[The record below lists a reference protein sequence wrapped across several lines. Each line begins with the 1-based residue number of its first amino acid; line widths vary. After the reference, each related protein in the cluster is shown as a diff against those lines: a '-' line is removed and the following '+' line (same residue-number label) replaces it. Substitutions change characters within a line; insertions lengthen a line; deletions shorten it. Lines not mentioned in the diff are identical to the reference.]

1 MQLVFDPNLD
11 FQMRAVHSVCDLFTG
26 QDSCQSAFTVTT
38 ASSSLG
44 IVEADMGVGNRLT
57 LSTDDLLGNLNDVQ
71 IRNGLAPSE
80 KLESND
86 FTIEMETGTGKTY
99 VYLRTI
105 FELHKRYDFT
115 KFVIV
120 VPSIAIKEGVYK
132 TLQITHN
139 HLRSLYSGVSFDY
152 FLYDSARLG
161 QIRGFATSPQ
171 IQIMIVTVGSI
182 NKQDVNN
189 LYKDTEGLSGDK
201 PIDYI
206 RATRPILIVDEPQSV
221 DGGLRGRGKD
231 ALDKMYPLCTL
242 RYSATHVD
250 KHQMVYRLNAVDA
263 YERKLV
269 KQIEVAS
276 ATVEDSH
283 NRPYVSFVAIKR
295 LMGTV
300 AADIELDV
308 ESSGRVKRRQVSV
321 CDGDDLAQIS
331 KREIY
336 RDCRIGEIR
345 ATSGQE
351 SLELRMPDAEVILRI
366 GEAYGDVDLVS
377 VHRQLIRRTIREH
390 FSKEL
395 FLRPQGIKVL
405 SLFFVDAVDKYR
417 QYSKDGTPVKGPYA
431 SIFEEEYRRLAKH
444 PDFSTLFNHEE
455 PAVGAEDVHDGYFS
469 IDRHGTWKDTSEQ
482 NQANRSNAERA
493 YNLIMRDKERLLD
506 FGIPLRFIFS
516 HSALR
521 EGWDNPNVFQICT
534 LRDIKSELQRRQTI
548 GRGLRLCV
556 NQDGLRQRDSAVNT
570 LTVIATESY
579 EKFADQLQHEIEENT
594 GIQFGYVASG
604 QFVSVFLALDSAQGQ
619 AHHSVPHD
627 ESDTSV
633 ARAVKCSEAIW
644 KYLHQNGD
652 IATDGKIQDSLRRAL
667 REGSFEVPDE
677 FSYAKKEIEVALR
690 KLTGRIQ
697 IRNADERRVVRPR
710 QCVLD
715 GPEFRRLWD
724 KIKHKTTYRVQFDPE
739 RLREMCI
746 SALRESPRI
755 PKSRLHWRVANLVLS
770 DSGVEPQPAVGTD
783 TVSLDEGAIELPDIL
798 TELQDR
804 TRLTR
809 KSIVGILFG
818 SSRLDDFRRN
828 PQKFIEV
835 AAQVINRCKQRALVD
850 GVKYERLGNEH
861 YYSQQLFRERELTGY
876 LRSMLATKKSVYDH
890 VVYESQIEA
899 AFAEDLE
906 KSTRVKVYAKLPW
919 WFTIPT
925 PLGTYNP
932 DWAVLVDSGFGE
944 RLYFVVETKSSL
956 LASDLRSIEDG
967 KIRCGDAHF
976 RALRIDRHSAR
987 YIVATDLSEL
997 LSYDDLD

>member
-11 FQMRAVHSVCDLFTG
+11 FQMRAVHSVCDLFSG

-44 IVEADMGVGNRLT
+44 FVEADMGVGNRLT
-57 LSTDDLLGNLNDVQ
+57 LSPDDLLDNLNRVQ
-71 IRNGLAPSE
+71 IRNGLVPSE
-80 KLESND
+80 KLESTN

-105 FELHKRYDFT
+105 FELHKRYEFT

-132 TLQITHN
+132 TLQITSSHM
-139 HLRSLYSGVSFDY
+139 RSLYSGVSFDY
-152 FLYDSARLG
+152 FLYDSAKLG
-161 QIRGFATSPQ
+161 QVRGFATSPQ

-201 PIDYI
+201 PVHYI

-221 DGGLRGRGKD
+221 DGGLRGRGKE
-231 ALDKMYPLCTL
+231 ALNRMHPLCTL

-263 YERKLV
+263 YERRLV

-283 NRPYVSFVAIKR
+283 NRPYVSFLAVKR
-295 LMGTV
+295 VMGTV

-308 ESSGRVKRRQVSV
+308 ESSGHVKRRHVSV
-321 CDGDDLAQIS
+321 YDGDDLAQIS
-331 KREIY
+331 NREIY

-345 ATSGQE
+345 AAIGQQ
-351 SLELRMPDAEVILRI
+351 SLELRMPDAEVILRV
-366 GEAYGDVDLVS
+366 GESYGDVDLLS

-390 FSKEL
+390 LSKEL
-395 FLRPQGIKVL
+395 FLRPRGIKVL

-417 QYSKDGTPVKGPYA
+417 QYSEDGTAVKGPYA
-431 SIFEEEYRRLAKH
+431 TIFEEEYRRLSRH
-444 PDFSTLFNHEE
+444 PDFSTLFSDKGSE
-455 PAVGAEDVHDGYFS
+455 AGAEDVHDGYFS

-482 NQANRSNAERA
+482 NQMNRSNAERA

-506 FGIPLRFIFS
+506 LGIPLRFIFS

-534 LRDIKSELQRRQTI
+534 LREIKAELQRRQTI

-556 NQDGLRQRDSAVNT
+556 NQDGLRQHGFDVNT

-579 EKFADQLQHEIEENT
+579 EQFAEELQHEIEEEA
-594 GIQFGYVASG
+594 GIQFGYVAPG
-604 QFVSVFLALDSAQGQ
+604 EFVSVFLALNSEQAQ
-619 AHHSVPHD
+619 AHHSVPD
-627 ESDTSV
+627 GSDASV
-633 ARAVKCSEAIW
+633 AHALQNSKSVW
-644 KYLHQNGD
+644 KFLHERGD
-652 IATDGKIQDSLRRAL
+652 IAADGKIQDSLRRAL
-667 REGSFEVPDE
+667 AEGSFAVPDE
-677 FSYAKKEIEVALR
+677 FSFVKKEIELALR

-715 GPEFRRLWD
+715 GIDFRRLWD
-724 KIKHKTTYRVQFDPE
+724 KIKYKTTYRVRFDPE
-739 RLREMCI
+739 HLKTMCI

-755 PKSRLHWRVANLVLS
+755 PKARLHWRVADLVFS
-770 DSGVEPQPAVGTD
+770 DSGIQSRPAVGTD
-783 TVSLDEGAIELPDIL
+783 TVSLDEGRIELPDIL

-804 TRLTR
+804 THLTR
-809 KSIVGILFG
+809 KSIVFILVG
-818 SSRLDDFRRN
+818 SSRLNDFRRN
-828 PQKFIEV
+828 PQRFIEI

-850 GVKYERLGNEH
+850 GIKYERMSNED
-861 YYSQQLFRERELTGY
+861 YYSQQLFREKELTGY
-876 LRSMLATKKSVYDH
+876 LRSMLSTRKSVYDH
-890 VVYESQIEA
+890 VVYESQTEA
-899 AFAEDLE
+899 AFAEELE
-906 KSTRVKVYAKLPW
+906 KSVRVKVYAKLPS

-932 DWAVLVDSGFGE
+932 DWAVLVDSDLGE
-944 RLYFVVETKSSL
+944 RLYFVVETKSTL
-956 LASDLRSIEDG
+956 FTSDLRSIEDG

-976 RALRIDRHSAR
+976 RALRIGQNPAR
-987 YIVATDLSEL
+987 YKVATSVVEL
-997 LSYDDLD
+997 LSDHDLDE